1 MKSICESLAK
11 PSEANARAL
20 ANLFPAT
27 KKRKFDPLSIS
38 VNSNSKRKK
47 TAFSNKGRSKLIT
60 VVCLDCNS
68 GMIPRGSVREKL
80 RSNGR
85 ISDIAFFRY
94 LTYEDIKGII
104 EQAFSLKSK
113 LIFLKSQKNNLLC
126 IAERQELNGAEVI
139 HLAGKG
145 ALYLLSAEMES
156 MVSTTKS
163 FPEVHSPSVPS
174 LCVSLPCTS
183 SSSPASL
190 ISSSCSRLRT
200 LLTDSD
206 SSILSPS
213 SPLPTTSSQ
222 LASPCCSYSPFFQE
236 ADKILENLKVC
247 MDLIQNLFSYC

>member
-38 VNSNSKRKK
+38 
-47 TAFSNKGRSKLIT
+47 AFSNKGRSKLIT

-80 RSNGR
+80 QSNGR

-113 LIFLKSQKNNLLC
+113 LIFLKSQTVMYHRKTRIKWC
-126 IAERQELNGAEVI
+126 
-139 HLAGKG
+139 
-145 ALYLLSAEMES
+145 
-156 MVSTTKS
+156 
-163 FPEVHSPSVPS
+163 
-174 LCVSLPCTS
+174 
-183 SSSPASL
+183 
-190 ISSSCSRLRT
+190 
-200 LLTDSD
+200 
-206 SSILSPS
+206 
-213 SPLPTTSSQ
+213 
-222 LASPCCSYSPFFQE
+222 
-236 ADKILENLKVC
+236 
-247 MDLIQNLFSYC
+247 